1 VTELITVLPPVL
13 AAAAIVVTAAF
24 GVHRLIRASKGMQG

>member
-13 AAAAIVVTAAF
+13 AAAAIAVTAAVA
-24 GVHRLIRASKGMQG
+24 VHRLIRASKGTQG